1 VPIRGSVAKG
11 LLIALAVALIPV
23 TAVSAQKVTPGST
36 CKVLNQKVVYQNKS
50 YTCTKSGKKLI
61 WNKGVVLK
69 PTPTPTPTPTSTK
82 TPTSTPTPTSTNFVP
97 PKLPTSFQDL
107 ETHLS
112 GIIYGA
118 WLKGSNQI
126 ASGSSSLGKVEIFS
140 SPNSDPG
147 NPDPILPMRLT
158 SQLYSN
164 FSQPKN
170 VYVIEM
176 NYGDDAWA
184 QQIFSKYAD
193 VVYGNVKTAIS
204 EICPTTACRGGQAH
218 RNSAWDGILEIGKS
232 PGKSNAEDA
241 KRLQLGMTYS
251 HEYYHTVQW
260 FNGRNNSYNAPTW
273 LLEGSANWTEKMVSF
288 HTSYEDFVQWR
299 TMDLREQYQQPS
311 KFDAAWVEEFLNS
324 FITKKPANPNMV
336 FDYYNGPYTR
346 YYQYLFGGMV
356 TEILMTLKSTD
367 SVMNIYKYLGEGKTF
382 DLAFQKEFGITWAEA
397 LPYISRAIS
406 AQFNQQVKS

>member
-23 TAVSAQKVTPGST
+23 TAVSAQKISPGST

-61 WNKGVVLK
+61 WNKGVAVKK
-69 PTPTPTPTPTSTK
+69 PTPTPTPTPSPTA
-82 TPTSTPTPTSTNFVP
+82 TPTSTKFVP
-97 PKLPTSFQDL
+97 PTFPTSFQDL
-107 ETHLS
+107 EKHLS

-126 ASGSSSLGKVEIFS
+126 ATGSSSLGNVQVFS
-140 SPNSDPG
+140 SPSSDPG
-147 NPDPILPMRLT
+147 NPDPILPLRLT

-170 VYVIEM
+170 VYVIEL
-176 NYGDDAWA
+176 NDGDGPWA
-184 QQIFSKYAD
+184 QQIFNKYSD
-193 VVYGNVKTAIS
+193 VVYGNVREAIS
-204 EICPTTACRGGQAH
+204 QICSSKQECRGGAAY
-218 RNSAWDGILEIGKS
+218 RNSAWDGILVMGKF
-232 PGKSNAEDA
+232 PGKSNAEDT
-241 KRLQLGMTYS
+241 KRLQLGMTYA

-273 LLEGSANWTEKMVSF
+273 LLEGSANWVEKMVTF

-299 TMDLREQYQQPS
+299 TMDLREQYQKPTN
-311 KFDAAWVEEFLNS
+311 FNAAWVEEFLNS
-324 FITKKPANPNMV
+324 FITKKPANSKAE

-356 TEILMTLKSTD
+356 TEILISIKTAD

-382 DLAFQKEFGITWAEA
+382 DQAFQKEFGITWAEA
-397 LPYISRAIS
+397 LPYISRAIA
-406 AQFNQQVKS
+406 AQFSQQVKS

>member
-1 VPIRGSVAKG
+1 MKRLSF
-11 LLIALAVALIPV
+11 LIFIVVLSLIPV
-23 TAVSAQKVTPGST
+23 SAISAQKITPGST
-36 CKVLNQKVVYQNKS
+36 CKVLNQKIIYQNKT
-50 YTCTKSGKKLI
+50 YTCTKSGKKLV
-61 WNKGVVLK
+61 WNKSVVLK
-69 PTPTPTPTPTSTK
+69 PTPTPTPTT
-82 TPTSTPTPTSTNFVP
+82 TSTPTPASTPTLNKFVP
-97 PKLPTSFQDL
+97 PTLPTSFQDV
-107 ETHLS
+107 EKHLS

-126 ASGSSSLGKVEIFS
+126 ASGSSSLGKVQIFS

-260 FNGRNNSYNAPTW
+260 FNGRNYSD
-273 LLEGSANWTEKMVSF
+273 
-288 HTSYEDFVQWR
+288 H
-299 TMDLREQYQQPS
+299 
-311 KFDAAWVEEFLNS
+311 
-324 FITKKPANPNMV
+324 
-336 FDYYNGPYTR
+336 
-346 YYQYLFGGMV
+346 
-356 TEILMTLKSTD
+356 
-367 SVMNIYKYLGEGKTF
+367 
-382 DLAFQKEFGITWAEA
+382 
-397 LPYISRAIS
+397 
-406 AQFNQQVKS
+406 